1 MMSRRTLVITLTI
14 LATLSCSLLWAANTF
29 DPISQGD
36 FAVLLA
42 SNMKAP
48 APAGGWTPSSA
59 TAFLSGLN
67 LTPLSGTWSPAE
79 TLKDGNLVH
88 ILRQMGQPYYS
99 VEPDSPVTWGK
110 AYEVMGK
117 FADFFKVY
125 LVNGRTGSNDSTT
138 HVYTGMGNSAAGAPA
153 PASPSRP

>member
-1 MMSRRTLVITLTI
+1 MSRKVLVLTLAI
-14 LATLSCSLLWAANTF
+14 LATLACGLVWAANTH

-42 SNMKAP
+42 SNLKAP
-48 APAGGWTPSSA
+48 EPAGGWTPGSA

-67 LTPLSGTWSPAE
+67 LTPISGTWTPSE
-79 TLKDGNLVH
+79 TMKDGNLVH

-99 VEPDSPVTWGK
+99 IEPDTDVTWGK

-117 FADFFKVY
+117 FADFFKTY
-125 LVNGRTGSNDSTT
+125 LANGRTASNDTTT
-138 HVYTGMGNSAAGAPA
+138 HIYTGMGTTAAGAPA
-153 PASPSRP
+153 PASPSKP